1 VCLSV
6 RWDVGLVAN
15 RPTSI
20 LTTFLPSLERSLSCS
35 FLVKKPL

>member
-20 LTTFLPSLERSLSCS
+20 LTTFLPSLERSPFFRNQEL
-35 FLVKKPL
+35 